1 MAEPKD
7 FGPIY
12 WHTIVYPVKPK
23 EFWERSETQEIEG
36 QYRGGVGIALRLPL
50 TRLGLV
56 LGRWKTRYE
65 ESQALTHAIAGR
77 AMAQTEVDW
86 DTVRFGVL
94 DEDS

>member
-1 MAEPKD
+1 MVPSI
-7 FGPIY
+7 G
-12 WHTIVYPVKPK
+12 TIVYPVKPK
-23 EFWERSETQEIEG
+23 ELWEKAETQEIDIP
-36 QYRGGVGIALRLPL
+36 YRGGDGIALRLPF

-56 LGRWKTRYE
+56 LGRWNTQYE
-65 ESQALTHAIAGR
+65 ESQALTHAIGGR